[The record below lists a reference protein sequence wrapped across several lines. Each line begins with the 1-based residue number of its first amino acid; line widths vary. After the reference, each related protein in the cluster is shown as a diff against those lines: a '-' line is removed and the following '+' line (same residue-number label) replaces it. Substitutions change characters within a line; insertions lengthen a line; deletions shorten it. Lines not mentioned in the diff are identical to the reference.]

1 MPGTAGIYNS
11 VIDQG
16 ATFTINIVYND
27 SNNNPVNLTGYTARM
42 QLREKYT
49 SVAVLTLTTE
59 NGGLTIT
66 PLTGNIAV
74 LATATQTE
82 AIEAAYYLYD
92 LELTSGFEI
101 TRLIQGQL
109 TVRAQVTANV

>member
-1 MPGTAGIYNS
+1 MPGTAGVYNGI
-11 VIDQG
+11 IDQG
-16 ATFTINIVYND
+16 ATWTLNLVYTD
-27 SNNNPVNLTGYTARM
+27 SNGVAVNLTGYTARL

-49 SVAVLTLTTE
+49 SDAVLTLTTS
-59 NGGLTIT
+59 NGGLILT
-66 PLTGNIAV
+66 PLIGGIAV
-74 LATATQTE
+74 LATAIQTE
-82 AIEAAYYLYD
+82 EIPPAFYLYD